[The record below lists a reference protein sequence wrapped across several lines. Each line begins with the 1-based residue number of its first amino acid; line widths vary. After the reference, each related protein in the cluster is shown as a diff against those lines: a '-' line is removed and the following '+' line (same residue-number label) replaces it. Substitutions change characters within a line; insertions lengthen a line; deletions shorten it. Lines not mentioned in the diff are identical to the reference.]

1 MLATFLQFEIEKAL
15 SWETEGLL
23 SMLELDH
30 YSLK

>member
-1 MLATFLQFEIEKAL
+1 MLATFFQFEIEKAL
-15 SWETEGLL
+15 SWETKGPL